1 MRVCV
6 QKQNCRITCFDIT
19 VEIGDREGKWT
30 PTPREVIVE
39 LVGVGEQRFP
49 DDGRGRSLK
58 F

>member
-1 MRVCV
+1 MCV